1 MMYVAATFL
10 LSVSLCGLY
19 LWWARRMQ
27 FLDTP
32 DHRSSHDAPTPHGGG
47 VALVGA
53 FLLVLVVAAANA
65 RIAALPWA
73 LLGGVAFTLA
83 ILGIA
88 DDLRGL
94 SVRLRLSIQVLLCL
108 ATAAWIVLQ
117 TSGASGV
124 YAALLTGVG
133 AFALVTL
140 LNFFNFM
147 DGIDGIAASQAVLAC
162 GAAALLGWQP
172 EGISSYALVCALLAA
187 SHLGFLVWNRPP
199 ASLFMGDAGSVPT
212 GYLLAAL
219 ALFGEFSGQV
229 SAAAWL
235 VLLAVFI
242 VDAGWTLAWRMV
254 TGQAFT
260 QPHREHAYQRLS
272 RHWQSHLR
280 VDLVLIA
287 INVLWLY
294 PIAWAVQH
302 HPRHALFL
310 VILAYVPLLGCMA
323 KYRRLH

>member
-1 MMYVAATFL
+1 MYVAATFI
-10 LSVSLCGLY
+10 LSAVLCGLY

-27 FLDTP
+27 VLDTP
-32 DHRSSHDAPTPHGGG
+32 DHRSSHVAPTPHGGG
-47 VALVGA
+47 VALVAA
-53 FLLVLVVAAANA
+53 FLLALAAAGA
-65 RIAALPWA
+65 SGLIGAAPWG
-73 LLGGVAFTLA
+73 LLAGVAFALA
-83 ILGIA
+83 MLGIA

-108 ATAAWIVLQ
+108 ATAASASLQ
-117 TSGASGV
+117 IGMADGA
-124 YAALLTGVG
+124 YAVLLTALG
-133 AFALVTL
+133 ALALVTM

-162 GAAALLGWQP
+162 CAAALLGSQS
-172 EGISSYALVCALLAA
+172 GAMSDYSLVCALLAA

-199 ASLFMGDAGSVPT
+199 ARLFMGDAGSVPS

-219 ALFGEFSGQV
+219 ALYGELSGQV

-242 VDAGWTLAWRMV
+242 ADAGWTLAWRMV
-254 TGQAFT
+254 TGQPFT

-280 VDLVLIA
+280 VDLLLVA
-287 INVLWLY
+287 INLLWLY
-294 PIAWAVQH
+294 PIAWAIEH
-302 HPRHALFL
+302 NPRHALFL
-310 VILAYVPLLGCMA
+310 VILAYLPLLACMA
-323 KYRRLH
+323 KYRRLD

>member
-1 MMYVAATFL
+1 
-10 LSVSLCGLY
+10 
-19 LWWARRMQ
+19 MQ
-27 FLDTP
+27 VLDTP

-47 VALVGA
+47 VALIGA
-53 FLLVLVVAAANA
+53 FLLVLAVAAANA
-65 RIAALPWA
+65 RIGAAPWG
-73 LLGGVAFTLA
+73 LLGGVALA
-83 ILGIA
+83 FALLGIV

-108 ATAAWIVLQ
+108 VTAAWIVLQ
-117 TSGASGV
+117 TGGASGI
-124 YAALLTGVG
+124 YAAVLTGVG
-133 AFALVTL
+133 AFALVTM

-162 GAAALLGWQP
+162 CAAAFLGWQP
-172 EGISSYALVCALLAA
+172 EGVSAYSLVCALLAA

-199 ASLFMGDAGSVPT
+199 AKLFMGDAGSVPT

-219 ALFGEFSGQV
+219 ALFGELSGLV

-235 VLLAVFI
+235 VLLALFI
-242 VDAGWTLAWRMV
+242 ADAGWTLAWRMA

-280 VDLVLIA
+280 VDLVLVGV
-287 INVLWLY
+287 NVFWLY
-294 PIAWAVQH
+294 PIAWAVQYN
-302 HPRHALFL
+302 PRHALFL
-310 VILAYVPLLGCMA
+310 VILAYVPLLACMA
-323 KYRRLH
+323 KFRRLH